1 LHLCYDTAMRPR
13 RQFVYLSAATLLAVI
28 VERTLR
34 RPGDTPTA
42 SPAASSP
49 AATPQG
55 EATQTV
61 AQEHASA
68 SIWLPFAQVGQ
79 PPRAP
84 AQLSEPA
91 TAPASAHSQIYLP
104 AVGNNF
110 NPIDPPLLG
119 RPSGGAQQA
128 VDWLVAR
135 AAGYT
140 PGDITGIVARYAEFG
155 GAAGIDWF
163 LALAQLAHET
173 ASLASWWSQRP
184 RRNPAGIGVTG
195 QVQSGTPDSPPGAGW
210 TWDGAQWREGLSFAS
225 WPDDAIPAHLGRL
238 LAYALTDE
246 QANQTQRALIARA
259 LAYRPLPDSYRGTAP
274 ALSGLNGRW
283 AVPGTYYGQ
292 SIAALARRMR
302 G

>member
-1 LHLCYDTAMRPR
+1 L
-13 RQFVYLSAATLLAVI
+13 YLSAATLLAVV

-34 RPGDTPTA
+34 RPADTPTA
-42 SPAASSP
+42 SPAASPP
-49 AATPQG
+49 AATPH
-55 EATQTV
+55 AV
-61 AQEHASA
+61 AGQPIVQARASVP
-68 SIWLPFAQVGQ
+68 IWLPFAKFGA
-79 PPRAP
+79 PPGPSAP
-84 AQLSEPA
+84 VFETAIAPA
-91 TAPASAHSQIYLP
+91 TAHGQIYLP
-104 AVGNNF
+104 AVGNKF
-110 NPIDPPLLG
+110 DASDPPLLG
-119 RPSGGAQQA
+119 QPSGAAQQA
-128 VDWLVAR
+128 VNWLVAR

-140 PGDITGIVARYAEFG
+140 PGDITAIVARYAEVG

-195 QVQSGTPDSPPGAGW
+195 QARAGTADSPPGAGW
-210 TWDGAQWREGLSFAS
+210 TWDGAQWREGLSFAT

-238 LAYALTDE
+238 LAYALSDE
-246 QANQTQRALIARA
+246 QANQAQRALIARA
-259 LAYRPLPDSYRGTAP
+259 LAYRPLAGDYRGVAP
-274 ALSGLNGRW
+274 TLSGLNGRW

>member
-1 LHLCYDTAMRPR
+1 MRPR
-13 RQFVYLSAATLLAVI
+13 RQFLYLSAATLLAVV
-28 VERTLR
+28 VERALR
-34 RPGDTPTA
+34 RPADTPAA

-49 AATPQG
+49 AKTPRG
-55 EATQTV
+55 EQTQTV
-61 AQEHASA
+61 AQERASA
-68 SIWLPFAQVGQ
+68 PIWLPLARVGQ
-79 PPRAP
+79 PPHAP
-84 AQLSEPA
+84 AQVLQPA
-91 TAPASAHSQIYLP
+91 ITLASAQSQIYLP

-110 NPIDPPLLG
+110 IDPPVLG
-119 RPSGGAQQA
+119 QPSGAAQQA
-128 VDWLVAR
+128 ADWLVAR

-140 PGDITGIVARYAEFG
+140 PNDIRAIVARYAEVG
-155 GAAGIDWF
+155 GAVGLDWF

-173 ASLASWWSQRP
+173 ASLASWWSQPP

-195 QVQSGTPDSPPGAGW
+195 QVRAGTADSPPGAGW
-210 TWDGAQWREGLSFAS
+210 TWDGTQWREGLSFAS

-246 QANQTQRALIARA
+246 QANPTQRALIARA
-259 LAYRPLPDSYRGTAP
+259 LAYRPLADSYRGVAP
-274 ALSGLNGRW
+274 TLIGLNGRW